1 MGIATAQF
9 PAAVWDGSSSSRDA
23 PVRNQDKAPDFE
35 DWDQLT
41 AEVQAVQTKVNGD
54 LDGANVDTVANA
66 NVVGGIPVVHQIN
79 IADTAGDT
87 DVVFTHKT
95 RVTDITVIKTTGAG
109 SSGDTVTVK
118 KGSTAI
124 TNAMDL
130 NVADK
135 VVVRAGTIDDAQ
147 HEIAAAGTL
156 KVTAAKSGNVACI
169 VYVHGYRV
177 P

>member
-1 MGIATAQF
+1 MGVATAQF
-9 PAAVWDGSSSSRDA
+9 PAAVWDGTSETRDA
-23 PVRNQDKAPDFE
+23 PVVNINKAPDYE
-35 DWDQLT
+35 DWDQMV
-41 AEVQAVQTKVNGD
+41 AEIQATQTEVNGG
-54 LDGANVDTVANA
+54 LDGINVNTVANV
-66 NVVGGIPVVHQIN
+66 NVVGGIPIVHQIN
-79 IADTAGDT
+79 IADSAGDT

-95 RVTDITVIKTTGAG
+95 RITDVTVVKTTGAG

-124 TNAMDL
+124 TNAMDM

-135 VVVRAGTIDDAQ
+135 AVVRAGTIDDAQ

-156 KVTAAKSGNVACI
+156 KVTAAKAGNVACI

-177 P
+177 A